1 MNTIDLQELLQDGR
15 GNGIYRA
22 PAGAIAALRDA
33 VSAAGAQGLELDLSG
48 VATKAQFLAACA
60 EQLGLPAEFGH
71 NWDALADCLGDF
83 SWDPPAARVIFW
95 SHGGELARHAPD
107 CVATA
112 LEIFEDSVM
121 WWAEHGRALWVV
133 LDPAS
138 AGGHS
143 LPALPTH

>member
-1 MNTIDLQELLQDGR
+1 MSTIDLQELLQDGR
-15 GNGIYRA
+15 GNGVYRV
-22 PAGAIAALRDA
+22 PAGAVASLRDA
-33 VSAAGAQGLELDLSG
+33 VSAAGAQALELDLSG
-48 VATKAQFLAACA
+48 VATKAQFLAICA
-60 EQLGLPAEFGH
+60 ERLGLPAEFGH

-95 SHGGELARHAPD
+95 SHGGELARRAPE
-107 CVATA
+107 CLATA

-121 WWAEHGRALWVV
+121 GWVEHGRALWVV

-143 LPALPTH
+143 LPLPPTN

>member
-1 MNTIDLQELLQDGR
+1 MNAIDLQELLQDGR

-22 PAGAIAALRDA
+22 PAGAIAALRNA
-33 VSAAGAQGLELDLSG
+33 ISAAGAQGLALDLTG

-60 EQLGLPAEFGH
+60 KQLGLPAEFGH
-71 NWDALADCLGDF
+71 NWDALADCLGDLA
-83 SWDPPAARVIFW
+83 WDPPAARVIFW

>member
-1 MNTIDLQELLQDGR
+1 MNAIDLQELLQDGR

-22 PAGAIAALRDA
+22 PAGAIAALRNA
-33 VSAAGAQGLELDLSG
+33 ISAAGAQGLALDLNG

-60 EQLGLPAEFGH
+60 KQLELPAEFGH
-71 NWDALADCLGDF
+71 NWDALADCLGDLA
-83 SWDPPAARVIFW
+83 WDPPAARVIFW